1 MEVIFCRR
9 RRRPNTKT
17 KKRDFF
23 LLKKLWEGR
32 GKETSTHYFL
42 QIPFEE
48 EGEKKTSMIRKSTN
62 IFRKKKE
69 TVEET

>member
-1 MEVIFCRR
+1 MQKE
-9 RRRPNTKT
+9 KT
-17 KKRDFF
+17 KHKNEEETFF